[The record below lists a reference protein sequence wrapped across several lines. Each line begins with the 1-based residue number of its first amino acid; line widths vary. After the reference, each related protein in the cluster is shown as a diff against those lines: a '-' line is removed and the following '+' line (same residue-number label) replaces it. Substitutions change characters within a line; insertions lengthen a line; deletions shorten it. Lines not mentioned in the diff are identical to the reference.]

1 MQRLAARLEQRY
13 EMPTEELRHALRR
26 ALAAL
31 AGLFFIISAT
41 LIIAFEDVFFEFGGV
56 AALSVGDIAPRNLV
70 APQSRAYTSAIL
82 TEEARQNA
90 RQAVPPVYDPPD
102 PSVARQQTQ
111 LAQQIVTYILD
122 IRRDPYAST
131 EQKISD
137 LSKISALALDETIV
151 ARLASLSDEAW
162 TQIAD
167 EITALLPRLLR
178 ESIRPSDLPNL
189 IAQLSNQVSVRFDAQ
204 ERAVIVAIVR
214 DLLRANTFENQ
225 EATEAARAQAAQAV
239 ASVSRS
245 FARGELIVGVGE
257 IISASDYEAMQALG
271 VLRPD
276 DLRTQKIMQA
286 LLASALTMV
295 IIGLYLV
302 RFTPDL
308 VFVHVRTLSLF
319 SAIFL
324 VMLATLRL
332 FGIEGS
338 VYLFPHATLALL
350 FSALHGPHLAII
362 ATLAL
367 AFLGGLMADAPFEL
381 MAFIMGGGIIGAL
394 RLRSAERLNAFFV
407 AGALV
412 AVVNVGM
419 VGLFQLTTPTL
430 DVSVLGLLA
439 TTFVSSAVLAPATAI
454 AAMYL
459 VTQLFNL
466 TTPLKLLDLAQANK
480 PLLQRLLREAPGT
493 YQHSLQVA
501 NLAEQAATAINADA
515 LLVRVAALY
524 HDIGK
529 MLNPLYFTENQQDIA
544 NPHDILNDPYRSA
557 EIIIDH
563 VIEGDELARAY
574 RLPSRLRDFIR
585 EHHGTTRVYVFYQ
598 RALALVDGDA
608 EQVDAS
614 KFTYPGPRPH
624 SRETAIL
631 MLADSCE
638 ASVRAAKPQSKGE
651 IVEMVGKIFDDKRQ
665 SGQLDRCGL
674 TLNELQ
680 LIRVA
685 FIDVLQSM
693 FHPRINYA
701 EAVRKTSSLPISQ
714 ASKVEARPPRVE
726 LSDNSALRRPSP
738 SLKTEAHAPSSPPRP
753 MTPLTPVTEE
763 DAPLTEVPRLT
774 PKLGSPPP
782 ANGTARQAAAPLSP
796 PPKEELDPP

>member
-1 MQRLAARLEQRY
+1 MLQRFAASLEQRY
-13 EMPTEELRHALRR
+13 HVTTEELKRAVRR

-31 AGLFFIISAT
+31 AALFFIISAT

-56 AALSVGDIAPRNLV
+56 AALNAGDIAPRNII
-70 APQSRAYTSAIL
+70 APQSRAYISEAL
-82 TEEARQNA
+82 TREARQNA
-90 RQAVPPVYDPPD
+90 RQAVSPIYDPPD
-102 PSVARQQTQ
+102 PNIARQQTQ
-111 LAQQIVTYILD
+111 LAQQIVNYILNV
-122 IRRDPYAST
+122 RRDPYASM

-137 LSKISALALDETIV
+137 LSKISALALDEAVI
-151 ARLASLSDEAW
+151 ARIASMSDEAW
-162 TQIAD
+162 AQVAD
-167 EITALLPRLLR
+167 EITVLLPRLMR
-178 ESIRPSDLPNL
+178 ESIRPSDLPSQ

-204 ERAVIVAIVR
+204 ERAIVVAIVR
-214 DLLRANTFENQ
+214 DLLRANTFENV
-225 EATEAARAQAAQAV
+225 EATEAAREQAARAV
-239 ASVSRS
+239 APISRS
-245 FARGELIVGVGE
+245 FARGELIVGAGE
-257 IISASDYEAMQALG
+257 VISEVDYEAMQALG
-271 VLRPD
+271 VLRPQ
-276 DLRTQKIMQA
+276 DLRAQKIIQA

-302 RFTPDL
+302 RFTPEL

-319 SAIFL
+319 SALFL
-324 VMLATLRL
+324 AMLAALRL
-332 FGIEGS
+332 FGIEGN
-338 VYLFPHATLALL
+338 VYFFPHAALGLL

-367 AFLGGLMADAPFEL
+367 AFLGGLMADAPYEL
-381 MAFIMGGGIIGAL
+381 MSLIMIGGIIAAL

-412 AVVNVGM
+412 AVVNVGI
-419 VGLFQLTTPTL
+419 VGLFLLTNPLL
-430 DVSVLGLLA
+430 DVSSLGLLA
-439 TTFVSSAVLAPATAI
+439 MTFFSGAILTPATAI

-466 TTPLKLLDLAQANK
+466 TTPFKLLDLAQANK

-501 NLAEQAATAINADA
+501 NLAEQAATAIGADA

-557 EIIIDH
+557 QIIISH
-563 VIEGDELARAY
+563 VTDGDELARQY

-598 RALALVDGDA
+598 RALALVDGDT
-608 EQVDAS
+608 EQVDAAL
-614 KFTYPGPRPH
+614 FTYPGPRPH

-638 ASVRAAKPQSKGE
+638 ATVRGVKPQSKAEIGE
-651 IVEMVGKIFDDKRQ
+651 LVNKVFEEKRQ

-674 TLNELQ
+674 TLNELYM
-680 LIRVA
+680 IRAA
-685 FIDVLQSM
+685 FTEVLQGM

-701 EAVRKTSSLPISQ
+701 EAVRKTTLTPAV
-714 ASKVEARPPRVE
+714 ASPKPEPRSATTEV
-726 LSDNSALRRPSP
+726 NALRRPAPALGKPEVAP
-738 SLKTEAHAPSSPPRP
+738 SLPR
-753 MTPLTPVTEE
+753 LASD
-763 DAPLTEVPRLT
+763 DAPLAEVPRLT
-774 PKLGSPPP
+774 PKAIPPVP
-782 ANGTARQAAAPLSP
+782 PNSNGAQAPQDERKAESDSL
-796 PPKEELDPP
+796 

>member
-1 MQRLAARLEQRY
+1 MMQRLVASLEQRY
-13 EMPTEELRHALRR
+13 DVPTEELRRALRR
-26 ALAAL
+26 VLAAL

-56 AALSVGDIAPRNLV
+56 AALNVGDIAPRNII
-70 APQSRAYTSAIL
+70 APQSRAYASAIL

-90 RQAVPPVYDPPD
+90 RQAVSPIYDPPD

-111 LAQQIVTYILD
+111 LAQQIVTYILNV
-122 IRRDPYAST
+122 RRDPYAST

-137 LSKISALALDETIV
+137 LSKISALALDEAII

-162 TQIAD
+162 TQVAD
-167 EITALLPRLLR
+167 EVTVLLPRLMR
-178 ESIRPSDLPNL
+178 ESIRPSDLPSQ

-204 ERAVIVAIVR
+204 ERAVVVAIVR
-214 DLLRANTFENQ
+214 DLLRANTFENV
-225 EATEAARAQAAQAV
+225 EATEAAREQAAQAV
-239 ASVSRS
+239 APVSRS
-245 FARGELIVGVGE
+245 FARGELIVGAGE
-257 IISASDYEAMQALG
+257 VISQADYEAMQALG
-271 VLRPD
+271 VLRSD
-276 DLRTQKIMQA
+276 DLRAQKIIQA

-302 RFTPDL
+302 RFTPEL

-319 SAIFL
+319 SVLFL
-324 VMLATLRL
+324 AMLAALRL
-332 FGIEGS
+332 FGIEGN
-338 VYLFPHATLALL
+338 VYFFPHAALGLL

-367 AFLGGLMADAPFEL
+367 AFLGGLMADSPYEL
-381 MAFIMGGGIIGAL
+381 MSLILGGGVIAAL

-419 VGLFQLTTPTL
+419 VGLFLLTNPLL
-430 DVSVLGLLA
+430 DVSALGLLA
-439 TTFVSSAVLAPATAI
+439 TTFLSSAVLAPATAI

-466 TTPLKLLDLAQANK
+466 TTPFKLLDLAQANK

-501 NLAEQAATAINADA
+501 NLAEQAATAVGADA

-557 EIIIDH
+557 QIIISH
-563 VIEGDELARAY
+563 VTDGDDLARQY

-608 EQVDAS
+608 EQVDAAR
-614 KFTYPGPRPH
+614 FTYPGPRPH

-638 ASVRAAKPQSKGE
+638 ATVRGVKPQSKAE
-651 IVEMVGKIFDDKRQ
+651 ISDLVAKIFDDKRQ

-674 TLNELQ
+674 TLNELYM
-680 LIRVA
+680 IRAA
-685 FIDVLQSM
+685 FVEVLQGM

-701 EAVRKTSSLPISQ
+701 EAVRKTALAP
-714 ASKVEARPPRVE
+714 AVTPPKVEARPSLPDAA
-726 LSDNSALRRPSP
+726 SPHRPAPKADFPP
-738 SLKTEAHAPSSPPRP
+738 SLPR
-753 MTPLTPVTEE
+753 LASD
-763 DAPLTEVPRLT
+763 DAPLAEVPRLT
-774 PKLGSPPP
+774 PKAIP
-782 ANGTARQAAAPLSP
+782 AVPSSSNGTPAPQDERQDERKGETDSP
-796 PPKEELDPP
+796 